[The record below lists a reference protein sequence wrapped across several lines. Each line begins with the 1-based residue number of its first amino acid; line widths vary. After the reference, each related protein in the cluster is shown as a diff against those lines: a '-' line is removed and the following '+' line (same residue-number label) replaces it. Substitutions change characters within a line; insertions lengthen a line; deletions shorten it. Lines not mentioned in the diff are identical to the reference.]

1 MRIANLNKNDVVN
14 GIGVSVSLFMQG
26 CPHHC
31 PGCFNPES
39 WDFNGGYNHS
49 LLVWDIID
57 AIKANGITRNFS
69 ILGGEPLC
77 PENLKDVKDII
88 DAVRSF
94 YPDIKICL
102 WTGYTLEELQKN
114 DNEDLKYI
122 LTEINYLIDGR
133 FIEKEKDV
141 SLWLRGS
148 RNQNIYKLTDD
159 KKYVKI
165 YNIKEA

>member
-1 MRIANLNKNDVVN
+1 MRIANLNKNDMVN

-39 WDFNGGYNHS
+39 WDFNGGYLHS

-57 AIKANGITRNFS
+57 AIKANGIERNFS

-77 PENLKDVKDII
+77 EENLENVQHII
-88 DAVRSF
+88 YAVRSF
-94 YPDIKICL
+94 YPNIIICL
-102 WTGYTLEELQKN
+102 WTGYTLEELQQN
-114 DNEDLKYI
+114 NNEDLKYI
-122 LTEINYLIDGR
+122 LSEVNYLIDGKYLQEQR
-133 FIEKEKDV
+133 DV

-148 RNQNIYKLTDD
+148 RNQNIYKLTED

-165 YNIKEA
+165 NNIKEI

>member
-39 WDFNGGYNHS
+39 WDFNGGYNHP
-49 LLVWDIID
+49 LLEWDIVD

-77 PENLKDVKDII
+77 PENLEDVKRVIY
-88 DAVRSF
+88 AVRSF

-114 DNEDLKYI
+114 DNENLKYI
-122 LTEINYLIDGR
+122 LTEINYLIDGK

>member
-1 MRIANLNKNDVVN
+1 MRIANLNKNDMVN

-39 WDFNGGYNHS
+39 WDFNGGYLHS

-57 AIKANGITRNFS
+57 AIKANGIERNFS

-77 PENLKDVKDII
+77 EENLGNVQHII
-88 DAVRSF
+88 YAVRSF
-94 YPDIKICL
+94 YPNIKICL
-102 WTGYTLEELQKN
+102 WTGYTLEELQQN
-114 DNEDLKYI
+114 NNEDLQYI
-122 LTEINYLIDGR
+122 LSEVNYLIDGKYLQEQR
-133 FIEKEKDV
+133 DV

-148 RNQNIYKLTDD
+148 RNQNIYKLTED

-165 YNIKEA
+165 NNIKEI